1 MTGRTEFIDN
11 MVMPG
16 MLHCAILR
24 SPHAHA
30 RIVSIDTSAAEAL
43 PGVVA
48 VLTRDDVL
56 RWANP
61 MTTIP
66 EGWAGHCLATERVR
80 FVGEP
85 VVAVAAK
92 SRYVA
97 EDALELITVEYET
110 LEANTDARKAADG
123 SAPLL
128 FEEKG
133 TNTIFERV
141 FTWGEVDAAFAAADR
156 VVTESYR
163 WHRLGAN
170 PLETFGCISQWD
182 PIENALTCWGLSL
195 IHI

>member
-1 MTGRTEFIDN
+1 MIR
-11 MVMPG
+11 
-16 MLHCAILR
+16 IL
-24 SPHAHA
+24 
-30 RIVSIDTSAAEAL
+30 L
-43 PGVVA
+43 
-48 VLTRDDVL
+48 
-56 RWANP
+56 
-61 MTTIP
+61 
-66 EGWAGHCLATERVR
+66 
-80 FVGEP
+80 VGEP

-182 PIENALTCWGLSL
+182 PIENALTCWGSFQSQYRSGPRRRPRPADQQDPHHQSAARRQLRWQGRVSRS
-195 IHI
+195 